1 MDGSLAPT
9 MGDLA
14 LLGELDELSGYAS
27 ANVAGVYSGTSV
39 PGGRWGAAY
48 CTDASGTLWMFGGQG
63 YDSNGNIGLLNDLWT
78 YSGGVWTYIPVPSN
92 SNLGQNNGVYG
103 TPGVTGTG
111 NYPGGRHTAV
121 LWADNNGNLWLFG
134 RLGLDSVGTQNP
146 GNAGSLSDGSTPQGA
161 LLNDLWQ
168 YNIATQ
174 TWTWMSGGGATGLA
188 EQIGVYGSQQVPAA
202 GFYPG
207 SRWGSSGWSDS
218 NGNLWFFGGWG
229 YASSLAQG
237 TGFLDDIWEYHT
249 TGINRGLW
257 TWWKGSSNV
266 NGPVNIQRIFP
277 SSTAFR
283 LSTQP
288 GARRGVAL
296 WQQDATDNVWMFG
309 GQAFDSIGANGYMGE
324 TWTYLP
330 FPY

>member
-1 MDGSLAPT
+1 
-9 MGDLA
+9 
-14 LLGELDELSGYAS
+14 
-27 ANVAGVYSGTSV
+27 
-39 PGGRWGAAY
+39 
-48 CTDASGTLWMFGGQG
+48 
-63 YDSNGNIGLLNDLWT
+63 LNDLWT

-92 SNLGQNNGVYG
+92 SNVGQNNGVYG
-103 TPGVTGTG
+103 TLGTTGTG
-111 NYPGGRHTAV
+111 NYPGGRQTAV
-121 LWADNNGNLWLFG
+121 LWADNVGTGHIWLFG
-134 RLGLDSVGTQNP
+134 GLGLDSVGTQNP
-146 GNAGSLSDGSTPQGA
+146 GNAGTLPDGSTPQGA
-161 LLNDLWQ
+161 LLNDLWE
-168 YNIATQ
+168 YDIATQ

-229 YASSLAQG
+229 YASSLAQS

-249 TGINRGLW
+249 TGINKGLW

-266 NGPVNIQRIFP
+266 NEAGQYPTYLPVQYGVPFVNI
-277 SSTAFR
+277 
-283 LSTQP
+283 QP
-288 GARRGVAL
+288 GARRGIAL
-296 WQQDATDNVWMFG
+296 WRQDSTQNVWMFG
-309 GQAFDSIGANGYMGE
+309 GQGYDSIGANGYMGE